1 MSHLVS
7 EAEAFGIL
15 QTRRAHFV
23 RAAAPA
29 LAGVVSPDDAAQT
42 ASTLLQMMIA
52 AYEGSPAPSSEVEA
66 LPRKAFIAFG
76 DNLVPL
82 LKDIVGE
89 PPVGFLSRCV
99 DAYWRSAASV
109 LEPA

>member
-23 RAAAPA
+23 IAAAPA
-29 LAGVVSPDDAAQT
+29 WAGMVSPDDAAQI

-66 LPRKAFIAFG
+66 LPRKAFIVFG